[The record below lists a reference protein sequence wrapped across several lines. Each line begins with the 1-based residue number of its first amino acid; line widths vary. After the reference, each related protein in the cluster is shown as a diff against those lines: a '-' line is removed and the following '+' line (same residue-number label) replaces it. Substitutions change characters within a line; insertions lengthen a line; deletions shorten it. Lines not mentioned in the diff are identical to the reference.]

1 MIIHSAFFIY
11 SLMKNIKTYEGFFDF
26 FRKQSEDDKIV
37 DMYIKRL
44 KRIKDISPYK
54 ITFSD
59 NGTVP
64 NEQYW
69 TKYKVEFEDVPFRV
83 VKAEADGRFTFW
95 SEQTQKNYLEGG
107 NVKKNDCIFY
117 GMITFPM
124 GDAVRVTPSLRKI
137 EELFHLVEEVY
148 KKDQNARRI
157 KKITDEI
164 NPAADRLDP
173 DMGY

>member
-1 MIIHSAFFIY
+1 M
-11 SLMKNIKTYEGFFDF
+11 MKNIKTYEGFFDF

-37 DMYIKRL
+37 ETFIKRL
-44 KRIKDISPYK
+44 KRIKDISPYE

-59 NGTVP
+59 SGTVP

-69 TKYKVEFEDVPFRV
+69 KKYKVEFEDVPFRIS
-83 VKAEADGRFTFW
+83 KAEADKRYPDGW
-95 SEQTQKNYLEGG
+95 SKQTQNNYLEGG
-107 NVKKNDCIFY
+107 GVKKSNHIFY
-117 GMITFPM
+117 GIFSYPM
-124 GDAVRVTPSLRKI
+124 GEEVRVTPSLRKM
-137 EELFHLVEEVY
+137 EELFELIEEVY
-148 KKDQNARRI
+148 KKDKEVRRI